1 MAAAGHPA
9 RRPTRGHGARGSGV
23 PRSHEGEDAG
33 RLASG
38 SRPVLYRGAARLP
51 TRLELEWE
59 ALDVELD
66 IETRERGRRGGAHGL
81 YLAALGSRL
90 MRHGA
95 VCV

>member
-38 SRPVLYRGAARLP
+38 SRPVSRSRATAA

-90 MRHGA
+90 TRHGA